1 MILWYYNYVVKKN
14 NNRGSF
20 FLLIQYVQEMKC
32 INQLDSISL
41 TCPRFQISFRLIKSV
56 ELWRILFYITN
67 SSWILIPKL
76 ETFVLYLSCTA
87 AAAPEEIELELLN
100 FQFWI
105 WVKLQVVL
113 NKLSIVEKEKND
125 YFAYLSSPVLQKKI
139 LF

>member
-1 MILWYYNYVVKKN
+1 MKNSFLYNK
-14 NNRGSF
+14 
-20 FLLIQYVQEMKC
+20 
-32 INQLDSISL
+32 QLM
-41 TCPRFQISFRLIKSV
+41 
-56 ELWRILFYITN
+56 N
-67 SSWILIPKL
+67 SYTQPKL

-125 YFAYLSSPVLQKKI
+125 YFAYLSSPVLQKKFYFRI
-139 LF
+139 FRMALTKELRF